1 MIFRGL
7 REGVFAAVLLAAALA
22 RVIAQPEAD
31 IAWLLTLGEK
41 WLDGARLY
49 TDIIETNP
57 PGAVLLYMPAVLLS
71 RASGIAPEIFVL
83 LLTVL
88 GSGASLWL
96 AWRIV
101 NPPSQAWPAAAFAL
115 GLLLILPA
123 RVFGQRDHA
132 ALIFMLPLL
141 SCYSARADAK
151 PVSGFHAFVAGL
163 GGGIALCLRP
173 HYALALGP
181 ALAFA
186 GWRGGRRAL
195 ITIENATL
203 AVTCLAYG
211 LLVWFAFPA
220 YPRDMLPLVASVY
233 APAHRPWSQLL
244 GNPSMLLGLVS
255 LAGVM
260 ACSRR
265 YSAPLVVALL
275 AGLGGLAAMLLQG
288 KGWPY
293 HGYFALAL
301 LLFALG
307 CACDGSPRRLAGLAL
322 LGVLFAFSYFWLGV
336 GRDTSAVA
344 DAVARIAPP
353 RPKLITI
360 SPDIALGQPLTRE
373 VGGSWVGSRCS
384 LWISAGV
391 EALLPHRPSQRD
403 MLLTLEARERQM
415 LANDIQRGRPD
426 VVLIEQGDWHRWAFK
441 DAAIAKALGSYRMTR
456 SVSGVEIWLRTDVG
470 VRGRAAP

>member
-1 MIFRGL
+1 MTFRPL
-7 REGVFAAVLLAAALA
+7 REGVFAAVFLAAAVA
-22 RVIAQPEAD
+22 RAIAHPEAD

-57 PGAVLLYMPAVLLS
+57 PGAILLYMPAVLLA
-71 RASGIAPEIFVL
+71 RAIGLAPEIFVV
-83 LLTVL
+83 LLTTL
-88 GSGASLWL
+88 GAGVSLWL

-101 NPPSQAWPAAAFAL
+101 NPPPQAWPAAALAL
-115 GLLLILPA
+115 GLLLILPD

-132 ALIFMLPLL
+132 ALIFLLPVLA
-141 SCYSARADAK
+141 CYSARADRK
-151 PVSGFHAFVAGL
+151 PVSAFHAMVAGL

-173 HYALALGP
+173 HYALALGA
-181 ALAFA
+181 ALAFT
-186 GWRGGRRAL
+186 GWRGGGRAL
-195 ITIENATL
+195 ITAENATL
-203 AVTCLAYG
+203 ALTGLAYG

-220 YPRDMLPLVASVY
+220 YLRDVLPLVASVY
-233 APAHRPWSQLL
+233 APVHRPWSQLL
-244 GNPSMLLGLVS
+244 GNPSMLLGLAS
-255 LAGVM
+255 LAGLAV
-260 ACSRR
+260 CSRR
-265 YSAPLVVALL
+265 YSTPVVICML

-307 CACDGSPRRLAGLAL
+307 CACDQRPRRLAGLAL
-322 LGVLFAFSYFWLGV
+322 FAGLFAFSYVWLGV
-336 GRDTSAVA
+336 GRDTGAVA
-344 DAVARIAPP
+344 GAVAQLAPP

-360 SPDIALGQPLTRE
+360 SPDIGLGEPLTRE

-391 EALLPHRPSQRD
+391 EALLPHNPSQRD
-403 MLLTLEARERQM
+403 RLMSWEAHDRQM
-415 LANDIQRGRPD
+415 LVNDIQRGRPD

-441 DAAIAKALGSYRMTR
+441 DAATAKALGPYRKTR
-456 SVSGVEIWLRTDVG
+456 TVSGVEIWLRADPG
-470 VRGRAAP
+470 IRGRAAL